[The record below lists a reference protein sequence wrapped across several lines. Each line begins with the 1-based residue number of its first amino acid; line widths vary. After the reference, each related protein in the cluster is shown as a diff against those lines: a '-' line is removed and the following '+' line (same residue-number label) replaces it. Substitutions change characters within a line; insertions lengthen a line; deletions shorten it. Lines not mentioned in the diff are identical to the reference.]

1 MKLETVNRRTLASVK
16 AAAKISE
23 TNAEMIVDFIND
35 LSHDFPEVIPYLRT
49 AENIFTALLEI
60 KTISENL

>member
-23 TNAEMIVDFIND
+23 TNAEMIVDFLND

-49 AENIFTALLEI
+49 AETLFETIIEI
-60 KTISENL
+60 NAQLKTI

>member
-23 TNAEMIVDFIND
+23 TNAEMIVDFLND
-35 LSHDFPEVIPYLRT
+35 LSHDYPETVPYLRT
-49 AENIFTALLEI
+49 AETLFETIIEI
-60 KTISENL
+60 NAQLKTI